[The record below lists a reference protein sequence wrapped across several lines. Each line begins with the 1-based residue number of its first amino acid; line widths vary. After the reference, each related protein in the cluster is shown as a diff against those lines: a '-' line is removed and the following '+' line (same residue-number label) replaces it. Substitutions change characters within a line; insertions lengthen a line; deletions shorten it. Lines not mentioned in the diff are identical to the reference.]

1 MLPTFLEWEE
11 ATLRRSDDAAPDST
25 MNAMIQ
31 VMQYFGGLIEE
42 RRAAGGGDGNY
53 ALQAAIAACHARAT
67 RAEDTDWPRIVA
79 LYGTLAQQ
87 YPSPVVELNRA
98 VVISMAS
105 GAEAGLSAV
114 DALLD
119 EHALRDYPLQIGRAS
134 CRESVCKYV

>member
-1 MLPTFLEWEE
+1 MGRDRAHGDRL
-11 ATLRRSDDAAPDST
+11 LRRR
-25 MNAMIQ
+25 
-31 VMQYFGGLIEE
+31 G
-42 RRAAGGGDGNY
+42 RAAQERAEALDGAGGND

-98 VVISMAS
+98 VAISMAS

-119 EHALRDYPLQIGRAS
+119 EHALRDYHLLP
-134 CRESVCKYV
+134 SVRDRKSTRLNSSH